1 MIKLAG
7 TTRKTASRNQAKVS
21 QEVSIEELAA
31 VCRERDSLAEQ
42 LAEVITQRDALIV
55 ALFRSGDSNGPEIAR
70 VTGLTTAGV
79 YKIRN
84 RRLALERADEN
95 QRGVV

>member
-1 MIKLAG
+1 M
-7 TTRKTASRNQAKVS
+7 
-21 QEVSIEELAA
+21 SIDELAA
-31 VCRERDSLAEQ
+31 ICRERDSLAAQ
-42 LAEVITQRDALIV
+42 LAEVDTQRDDMIM

-84 RRLALERADEN
+84 RRLALERTEEN
-95 QRGVV
+95 RRGVV